1 MKWIKANE
9 TAPKEDSIKREIS
22 CNEVIPNNHIW
33 KQEEDRIVMD
43 NDYDAVGINGR
54 EIMFSDIEWLD
65 ESE

>member
-1 MKWIKANE
+1 M
-9 TAPKEDSIKREIS
+9 
-22 CNEVIPNNHIW
+22 IPNNHIW
-33 KQEEDRIVMD
+33 KQGEDRIVMD